1 MIYIVFVFINFYK
14 SKQNIYNPL
23 TLKLSMVNEL
33 KANKF
38 SKGLFYGILTCYVLI
53 ILIFVSSFI
62 KFDFL
67 TGLSLA
73 LIILTPICGVL
84 ILILSIIGLAITK
97 EENKSSFRFLQLT
110 LFLSIIYVVLSFII
124 LSTID
129 FFPFL

>member
-1 MIYIVFVFINFYK
+1 
-14 SKQNIYNPL
+14 
-23 TLKLSMVNEL
+23 MVNEL

-73 LIILTPICGVL
+73 L
-84 ILILSIIGLAITK
+84 
-97 EENKSSFRFLQLT
+97 
-110 LFLSIIYVVLSFII
+110 
-124 LSTID
+124 
-129 FFPFL
+129 